1 MPEAAIRPDGWPPTD
16 WAEALVS
23 PAAHADEPRIH
34 ALFSE
39 LRRTS
44 PIHWTQP
51 ADYRP
56 FWALTRHADIMEV
69 SRSNDVFINSRRLN
83 LMTRTQE
90 AAAKRA
96 AGRFGGKY
104 DRMYRT
110 VAHMDNPDH
119 REYRRVTAEWFMGP
133 GVRKFEAAVAALAEE
148 SLDHA
153 AAFGGEPFDF
163 AREVANLFP
172 LRVIMSILGVPRE
185 DQPLML
191 RLTQEFFG
199 ADDADLSGNA
209 DGDPARSG
217 ANTGQHFD
225 LLGQF
230 FDYFTAMAADRRKTP
245 RDDLATVIACGR
257 PYGGP
262 MGDLETASYYAVIAT
277 AGHDTTAAV
286 TAGGLLALLENP
298 EQWQKLRAD
307 PDKIR
312 GAVEEMLRWVSPV
325 KHFLRTAR
333 EDYRLGD
340 TTIAAGDAVALFYPS
355 ANRDEA
361 VFADPF
367 RFDIERQPNRHLAF
381 GFGGHMCLGL
391 SLARLE
397 LTTFLRTFVRRVA
410 SIEPAGDA
418 QRIHANLVGGFKAL
432 PVRLGLSG

>member
-1 MPEAAIRPDGWPPTD
+1 MSAAAAKAETELAPAEL
-16 WAEALVS
+16 AEALVS
-23 PAAHADEPRIH
+23 PAVHADERRVH
-34 ALFSE
+34 GLFSQ

-44 PIHWTQP
+44 PVHWTQP

-69 SRSNDVFINSRRLN
+69 SRRNDIFINSRRLN
-83 LMTRTQE
+83 LMTRAQE

-96 AGRFGGKY
+96 VGKFA
-104 DRMYRT
+104 RMYRT

-133 GVRKFEAAVAALAEE
+133 GVRKFETAVAALAEE
-148 SLDHA
+148 SLDHIA
-153 AAFGGEPFDF
+153 RLGGAPFDF

-199 ADDADLSGNA
+199 ADDADLSR
-209 DGDPARSG
+209 DGAE
-217 ANTGQHFD
+217 NGQHFD
-225 LLGQF
+225 LLAQF
-230 FDYFTAMAADRRKTP
+230 FDYFTAMAEDRRKSP
-245 RDDLATVIACGR
+245 RDDLATVIARGR
-257 PYGGP
+257 PYDKP

-298 EQWQKLRAD
+298 DQWRKLRSD
-307 PDKIR
+307 PDKTK

-333 EDYRLGD
+333 EDHRLGD
-340 TTIAAGDAVALFYPS
+340 TTIAAGDGVALFYPS
-355 ANRDEA
+355 ANRDER
-361 VFADPF
+361 VFPDPF
-367 RFDIERQPNRHLAF
+367 RFDIERSPNKHLAF

-397 LTTFLRTFVRRVA
+397 LTTFYRAFARRID
-410 SIEPAGDA
+410 SIEPAGDV

-432 PVRLGLSG
+432 PVRLGLSS

>member
-1 MPEAAIRPDGWPPTD
+1 MSVELAATELAPIELAD
-16 WAEALVS
+16 ALVS
-23 PAAHADEPRIH
+23 PAVHADEGRIH

-51 ADYRP
+51 SDYRP

-69 SRSNDVFINSRRLN
+69 SRKNDVFINSRRLN
-83 LMTRTQE
+83 LMTRAQE

-96 AGRFGGKY
+96 TGKY

-148 SLDHA
+148 SLDHIA
-153 AAFGGEPFDF
+153 TFGGEPFDY

-199 ADDADLSGNA
+199 ADDADLSG
-209 DGDPARSG
+209 DGGRDGSEA
-217 ANTGQHFD
+217 GQHFD

-230 FDYFTAMAADRRKTP
+230 FDYFTAMAADRRKSP

-257 PYGGP
+257 PYDGP

-298 EQWQKLRAD
+298 DQWLKLRSD
-307 PDKIR
+307 PEKIK

-340 TTIAAGDAVALFYPS
+340 TTIAAGDGVALFYPS
-355 ANRDEA
+355 ANRDDA
-361 VFADPF
+361 VFDDPF
-367 RFDIERQPNRHLAF
+367 RFDIERNPNKHLAF

-397 LTTFLRTFVRRVA
+397 LTTFLRTFTRRVD
-410 SIEPAGDA
+410 SIEPAGDP

-432 PVRLGLSG
+432 PVRLGVVH

>member
-1 MPEAAIRPDGWPPTD
+1 MSTELAD
-16 WAEALVS
+16 ALVS
-23 PAAHADEPRIH
+23 PAVHADEPRIH
-34 ALFSE
+34 GLFSE

-51 ADYRP
+51 TDYRP

-69 SRSNDVFINSRRLN
+69 SRKNDVFINSRRLN
-83 LMTRTQE
+83 LMTRAQE

-96 AGRFGGKY
+96 AGKSGGKY

-133 GVRKFEAAVAALAEE
+133 GARKFETAVAALAEE
-148 SLDHA
+148 SLDHIA
-153 AAFGGEPFDF
+153 TFGGEPFDY

-199 ADDADLSGNA
+199 ADDADLSG
-209 DGDPARSG
+209 DGGRDGSA
-217 ANTGQHFD
+217 AGQHFD

-230 FDYFTAMAADRRKTP
+230 FDYFTAMAEDRRKAP

-257 PYGGP
+257 PYDGP

-298 EQWQKLRAD
+298 DQWRKLRSD
-307 PDKIR
+307 PEKIK

-340 TTIAAGDAVALFYPS
+340 TTIAAGDGVALFYPS
-355 ANRDEA
+355 ANRDDA

-367 RFDIERQPNRHLAF
+367 RFDIERTPNKHLAF

-397 LTTFLRTFVRRVA
+397 LTTFLRTFVRRVD
-410 SIEPAGDA
+410 SMEPAGEA

-432 PVRLGLSG
+432 PVRIGLVH

>member
-1 MPEAAIRPDGWPPTD
+1 MSAAAAKAETELAPAEL
-16 WAEALVS
+16 AEALVS
-23 PAAHADEPRIH
+23 PAVHADERRVH
-34 ALFSE
+34 ALFSQ

-44 PIHWTQP
+44 PVHWTQP

-69 SRSNDVFINSRRLN
+69 SRRNDIFINSRRLN
-83 LMTRTQE
+83 LMTRAQE

-96 AGRFGGKY
+96 VGKFA
-104 DRMYRT
+104 RMYRT

-133 GVRKFEAAVAALAEE
+133 GVRKFETAVAALAEE
-148 SLDHA
+148 SLDHIA
-153 AAFGGEPFDF
+153 RLGGAPFDF

-199 ADDADLSGNA
+199 ADDADLSR
-209 DGDPARSG
+209 DGTE
-217 ANTGQHFD
+217 TGQPFA
-225 LLGQF
+225 LLAQF
-230 FDYFTAMAADRRKTP
+230 FDYFTAMAEDRRKSP

-257 PYGGP
+257 PYDKP

-298 EQWQKLRAD
+298 DQWRKLRSN
-307 PDKIR
+307 PDKTK

-333 EDYRLGD
+333 EDHRLGD
-340 TTIAAGDAVALFYPS
+340 TTIAAGDGVALFYPS
-355 ANRDEA
+355 ANRDER
-361 VFADPF
+361 VFPDPF
-367 RFDIERQPNRHLAF
+367 RFDIERSPNKHLAF

-397 LTTFLRTFVRRVA
+397 LTTFYRAFARRID
-410 SIEPAGDA
+410 SIEPAGDV

-432 PVRLGLSG
+432 PVRLGLSS

>member
-1 MPEAAIRPDGWPPTD
+1 MSAATAMAGTD
-16 WAEALVS
+16 LAPGALADALVS
-23 PAAHADEPRIH
+23 PAVHADESRIH
-34 ALFSE
+34 ALFSH

-44 PIHWTQP
+44 PVHWTQP

-69 SRSNDVFINSRRLN
+69 SRKNDVFINSRRLN
-83 LMTRTQE
+83 LMTRAQE
-90 AAAKRA
+90 AAAKRTSST
-96 AGRFGGKY
+96 FGGKL

-148 SLDHA
+148 SLDHIA
-153 AAFGGEPFDF
+153 TFGGEPFDF

-191 RLTQEFFG
+191 RLTQQFFG
-199 ADDADLSGNA
+199 ADDVDLGRADAAEGE
-209 DGDPARSG
+209 R
-217 ANTGQHFD
+217 FD
-225 LLGQF
+225 LLQEL
-230 FDYFTAMAADRRKTP
+230 FDYFTAMAADRRRSP
-245 RDDLATVIACGR
+245 RDDLATVIARGR
-257 PYGGP
+257 PYDKP

-286 TAGGLLALLENP
+286 TAGGLLAFAEHP
-298 EQWQKLRAD
+298 DQWRKLRSA
-307 PDKIR
+307 PEKAR

-340 TTIAAGDAVALFYPS
+340 TTIAAGDGVGLFYPS
-355 ANRDEA
+355 ANRDDA

-367 RFDIERQPNRHLAF
+367 RFDIERTPNKHLAF

-397 LTTFLRTFVRRVA
+397 LTTFYRAFARRID
-410 SIEPAGDA
+410 SIEPAGDV

-432 PVRLGLSG
+432 PVRLGLSS

>member
-1 MPEAAIRPDGWPPTD
+1 MSAAAAKAETELAPAEL
-16 WAEALVS
+16 AEALVS
-23 PAAHADEPRIH
+23 PAVHADERRVH
-34 ALFSE
+34 ALFSQ

-44 PIHWTQP
+44 PVHWTQP

-69 SRSNDVFINSRRLN
+69 SRRNDIFINSRRLN
-83 LMTRTQE
+83 LMTRAQE

-96 AGRFGGKY
+96 VGKFA
-104 DRMYRT
+104 RMYRT

-133 GVRKFEAAVAALAEE
+133 GVRKFETAVAALAEE
-148 SLDHA
+148 SLDHMA
-153 AAFGGEPFDF
+153 RLGGAPFDF

-199 ADDADLSGNA
+199 ADDADLSR
-209 DGDPARSG
+209 DGAE
-217 ANTGQHFD
+217 NGQHFD
-225 LLGQF
+225 LLAQF
-230 FDYFTAMAADRRKTP
+230 FDYFTAMAEDRRKSP

-257 PYGGP
+257 PYDKP

-298 EQWQKLRAD
+298 DQWRKLRSN
-307 PDKIR
+307 PDKTK

-333 EDYRLGD
+333 
-340 TTIAAGDAVALFYPS
+340 
-355 ANRDEA
+355 
-361 VFADPF
+361 
-367 RFDIERQPNRHLAF
+367 
-381 GFGGHMCLGL
+381 
-391 SLARLE
+391 
-397 LTTFLRTFVRRVA
+397 
-410 SIEPAGDA
+410 
-418 QRIHANLVGGFKAL
+418 
-432 PVRLGLSG
+432 

>member
-1 MPEAAIRPDGWPPTD
+1 MSTELAD
-16 WAEALVS
+16 ALVS
-23 PAAHADEPRIH
+23 PAVHADEGRIH
-34 ALFSE
+34 ALFTE

-44 PIHWTQP
+44 HVHWTEP

-56 FWALTRHADIMEV
+56 FWSLTRHADIMEV
-69 SRSNDVFINSRRLN
+69 SRRNDVFINSRRLN
-83 LMTRTQE
+83 LMTRAQE

-96 AGRFGGKY
+96 IGTLASKSGGKY

-148 SLDHA
+148 SLDHIA
-153 AAFGGEPFDF
+153 TFGGAPFDYT
-163 AREVANLFP
+163 REVANLFP

-199 ADDADLSGNA
+199 VDDADLGGA
-209 DGDPARSG
+209 DLGDDG
-217 ANTGQHFD
+217 ANTGQHFG
-225 LLGQF
+225 LLRQF
-230 FDYFTAMAADRRKTP
+230 FDYFTAMAADRRKSP
-245 RDDLATVIACGR
+245 RDDLATVIAHGR

-286 TAGGLLALLENP
+286 MAGGLLALLENP
-298 EQWQKLRAD
+298 DQWQMLRAD
-307 PDKIR
+307 PERIR
-312 GAVEEMLRWVSPV
+312 SAVEEMLRWVSPV

-333 EDYRLGD
+333 TDYRLGD
-340 TTIAAGDAVALFYPS
+340 TTITAGDGVALFYPS

-361 VFADPF
+361 VFSDPF
-367 RFDIERQPNRHLAF
+367 RFDIERQPNKHLAF

-397 LTTFLRTFVRRVA
+397 LTTFLRAFVRRVD

-432 PVRLGLSG
+432 PVRIGLGH

>member
-1 MPEAAIRPDGWPPTD
+1 MSTEAGPTELAD
-16 WAEALVS
+16 ALVS
-23 PAAHADEPRIH
+23 PAVHADEARIH
-34 ALFSE
+34 ALFSD

-44 PIHWTQP
+44 PVHWTQP

-69 SRSNDVFINSRRLN
+69 SRKNDIFINSRRLN
-83 LMTRTQE
+83 LMTRAQE

-96 AGRFGGKY
+96 TSKFSGESGIKY

-148 SLDHA
+148 SLDHIA
-153 AAFGGEPFDF
+153 TFGGQPFDY
-163 AREVANLFP
+163 AREVANIFP

-199 ADDADLSGNA
+199 ADDADLSG
-209 DGDPARSG
+209 DEGGDG
-217 ANTGQHFD
+217 ANTGRHFD

-230 FDYFTAMAADRRKTP
+230 FDYFTAMATDRRKSP

-257 PYGGP
+257 PYDGP

-298 EQWQKLRAD
+298 DQWQKLRAD
-307 PDKIR
+307 PEKIK

-340 TTIAAGDAVALFYPS
+340 TTIAAGDGVALFYPS
-355 ANRDEA
+355 ANRDDA

-367 RFDIERQPNRHLAF
+367 HFDIERQPNKHLAF

-397 LTTFLRTFVRRVA
+397 LTTFLRAFARRVD
-410 SIEPAGDA
+410 SIEPAGEV

-432 PVRLGLSG
+432 PVQLGLTH

>member
-1 MPEAAIRPDGWPPTD
+1 MSAAAEMAGTELAPGEL
-16 WAEALVS
+16 AEALVS
-23 PAAHADEPRIH
+23 PAAHADEGRIH
-34 ALFSE
+34 ALFSQ

-44 PIHWTQP
+44 PVHWTQP

-69 SRSNDVFINSRRLN
+69 SRRNDVFINSRRLN
-83 LMTRTQE
+83 LMTRAQE
-90 AAAKRA
+90 TAAKRA
-96 AGRFGGKY
+96 VGKFA
-104 DRMYRT
+104 RMYRT

-133 GVRKFEAAVAALAEE
+133 GVRKFETAVAALAEE
-148 SLDHA
+148 SLDHIA
-153 AAFGGEPFDF
+153 TFGGEPFDY

-199 ADDADLSGNA
+199 ADDADLSRN
-209 DGDPARSG
+209 G
-217 ANTGQHFD
+217 AENGQHFD
-225 LLGQF
+225 LLAQF
-230 FDYFTAMAADRRKTP
+230 FDYFTAMAEDRRKAP
-245 RDDLATVIACGR
+245 RDDLATVIAHGR
-257 PYGGP
+257 PYDGP

-298 EQWQKLRAD
+298 DQWRKLRSD
-307 PDKIR
+307 PDKTK

-340 TTIAAGDAVALFYPS
+340 TTIAAGDGVALFYPS
-355 ANRDEA
+355 ANRDDA

-367 RFDIERQPNRHLAF
+367 RFDIERAPNKHLAF

-397 LTTFLRTFVRRVA
+397 LTTFYRAFVRRIG

-432 PVRLGLSG
+432 PVRLGLSS

>member
-1 MPEAAIRPDGWPPTD
+1 MSAATERAETELAPGEL
-16 WAEALVS
+16 AEALVS
-23 PAAHADEPRIH
+23 PAVHADERRVH
-34 ALFSE
+34 ALFSQ
-39 LRRTS
+39 LRHTS
-44 PIHWTQP
+44 PVHWTQP

-69 SRSNDVFINSRRLN
+69 SRRNDIFINSRRLN
-83 LMTRTQE
+83 LMTRAQE

-96 AGRFGGKY
+96 VGKFE
-104 DRMYRT
+104 RMYRT

-133 GVRKFEAAVAALAEE
+133 GVRKFETAVAALAEE
-148 SLDHA
+148 SLDHIA
-153 AAFGGEPFDF
+153 RLGGAPFDF

-199 ADDADLSGNA
+199 ADDADLSR
-209 DGDPARSG
+209 DGAE
-217 ANTGQHFD
+217 NGQHFD
-225 LLGQF
+225 LLAQF
-230 FDYFTAMAADRRKTP
+230 FDYFTAMAEDRRKSP

-257 PYGGP
+257 PYDKP

-298 EQWQKLRAD
+298 DQWRKLRSD
-307 PDKIR
+307 PDKTK

-333 EDYRLGD
+333 EDHRLGD
-340 TTIAAGDAVALFYPS
+340 TTIAAGDGVALFYPS
-355 ANRDEA
+355 ANRDER
-361 VFADPF
+361 VFPDPF
-367 RFDIERQPNRHLAF
+367 RFDIERSPNKHLAF

-397 LTTFLRTFVRRVA
+397 LTTFYRAFARRID
-410 SIEPAGDA
+410 SIEPAGDV

-432 PVRLGLSG
+432 PVRLGLSS

>member
-1 MPEAAIRPDGWPPTD
+1 MSTELAPIELAD
-16 WAEALVS
+16 ALVS

-44 PIHWTQP
+44 PVHWTQP

-69 SRSNDVFINSRRLN
+69 SRKNDIFINSRRLN

-96 AGRFGGKY
+96 AGKFGGKY

-148 SLDHA
+148 SLDRIA
-153 AAFGGEPFDF
+153 TFGGEPFDF
-163 AREVANLFP
+163 AVEVANLFP

-199 ADDADLSGNA
+199 ADDADLSG
-209 DGDPARSG
+209 DGGRDGSA
-217 ANTGQHFD
+217 AGQHFD
-225 LLGQF
+225 LLRQF
-230 FDYFTAMAADRRKTP
+230 FDYFTAMAADRRKSP

-257 PYGGP
+257 PHGGP

-286 TAGGLLALLENP
+286 TAGGLLALIENP
-298 EQWQKLRAD
+298 DQWRMLRSE
-307 PDKIR
+307 PEKVK

-340 TTIAAGDAVALFYPS
+340 TTIAAGDGVALFYPS
-355 ANRDEA
+355 ANRDDA

-367 RFDIERQPNRHLAF
+367 RFDIERGPNKHLAF

-397 LTTFLRTFVRRVA
+397 LTTFYRAFARRIE
-410 SIEPAGDA
+410 SIEPAGDV
-418 QRIHANLVGGFKAL
+418 QRIHANLVGGFKVL
-432 PVRLGLSG
+432 PVRLGLST

>member
-1 MPEAAIRPDGWPPTD
+1 MSAATERAETELAPGEL
-16 WAEALVS
+16 AEALVS
-23 PAAHADEPRIH
+23 PAVHADERRVH
-34 ALFSE
+34 ALFSQ
-39 LRRTS
+39 LRHTS
-44 PIHWTQP
+44 PVHWTQP

-69 SRSNDVFINSRRLN
+69 SRRNDIFINSRRLN
-83 LMTRTQE
+83 LMTRAQE
-90 AAAKRA
+90 AAAKQA
-96 AGRFGGKY
+96 VGKFA
-104 DRMYRT
+104 RMYRT

-133 GVRKFEAAVAALAEE
+133 GVRKFETAVAALAEE
-148 SLDHA
+148 SLDRIA
-153 AAFGGEPFDF
+153 TFGGAPFDF
-163 AREVANLFP
+163 AREVANIFP

-199 ADDADLSGNA
+199 ADDADLSR
-209 DGDPARSG
+209 DGAE
-217 ANTGQHFD
+217 NGQHFD
-225 LLGQF
+225 LLAQF
-230 FDYFTAMAADRRKTP
+230 FDYFTAMAEDRRKSP

-257 PYGGP
+257 PYDGP

-298 EQWQKLRAD
+298 DQWRKLRSD
-307 PDKIR
+307 PDKTK

-340 TTIAAGDAVALFYPS
+340 TTIAAGDGVALFYPS
-355 ANRDEA
+355 ANRDESI
-361 VFADPF
+361 FPNPF
-367 RFDIERQPNRHLAF
+367 RFDIERSPNKHLAF

-397 LTTFLRTFVRRVA
+397 LTTFYRAFARRID
-410 SIEPAGDA
+410 SIEPAGDV

-432 PVRLGLSG
+432 PVRLGLSS

>member
-1 MPEAAIRPDGWPPTD
+1 MSAAAAKAETELAPAEL
-16 WAEALVS
+16 AEALVS
-23 PAAHADEPRIH
+23 PAVHADERRVH
-34 ALFSE
+34 ALFSQ

-44 PIHWTQP
+44 PVHWTQP

-69 SRSNDVFINSRRLN
+69 SRRNDIFINSRRLN
-83 LMTRTQE
+83 LMTRAQE

-96 AGRFGGKY
+96 VGKFA
-104 DRMYRT
+104 RMYRT

-133 GVRKFEAAVAALAEE
+133 GVRKFETAVAALAEE
-148 SLDHA
+148 SLDHMA
-153 AAFGGEPFDF
+153 RLGGAPFDF

-199 ADDADLSGNA
+199 ADDADLSR
-209 DGDPARSG
+209 DGAE
-217 ANTGQHFD
+217 NGQHFD
-225 LLGQF
+225 LLAQF
-230 FDYFTAMAADRRKTP
+230 FDYFTAMAEDRRKSP
-245 RDDLATVIACGR
+245 RDDLATVIARGR
-257 PYGGP
+257 PYDKP

-298 EQWQKLRAD
+298 DQWRKLRSD
-307 PDKIR
+307 PDKTK

-333 EDYRLGD
+333 EDHRLGD
-340 TTIAAGDAVALFYPS
+340 TTIAAGDGVALFYPS
-355 ANRDEA
+355 ANRDER
-361 VFADPF
+361 VFPDPF
-367 RFDIERQPNRHLAF
+367 RFDIERSPNKHLAF

-397 LTTFLRTFVRRVA
+397 LTTFYRAFARRID
-410 SIEPAGDA
+410 SIEPAGDV

-432 PVRLGLSG
+432 PVRLGLSS

>member
-1 MPEAAIRPDGWPPTD
+1 
-16 WAEALVS
+16 LVS
-23 PAAHADEPRIH
+23 PAVHADEPRIH
-34 ALFSE
+34 GLFAE

-44 PIHWTQP
+44 PIHWTEP
-51 ADYRP
+51 DDYRP

-69 SRSNDVFINSRRLN
+69 SRKNDVFINSRRLN
-83 LMTRTQE
+83 LMTRGQE

-96 AGRFGGKY
+96 TGKFA
-104 DRMYRT
+104 RMYRT

-133 GVRKFEAAVAALAEE
+133 GVRKFETAITALAEE
-148 SLDHA
+148 SLDRIA
-153 AAFGGEPFDF
+153 ALDGAPFDF

-191 RLTQEFFG
+191 RLTQQFFG
-199 ADDADLSGNA
+199 ADDAELGRA
-209 DGDPARSG
+209 G
-217 ANTGQHFD
+217 AAEGERFD
-225 LLGQF
+225 LLQEL
-230 FDYFTAMAADRRKTP
+230 FDYFTAMAEDRRKAP

-257 PYGGP
+257 PYNKP

-286 TAGGLLALLENP
+286 TAGGLQALAENP
-298 EQWQKLRAD
+298 DQWRKLRSD
-307 PDKIR
+307 PEKIR
-312 GAVEEMLRWVSPV
+312 SAVEEMLRWVSPV

-340 TTIAAGDAVALFYPS
+340 TTIAAGDGVALFYPS
-355 ANRDEA
+355 ANRDES

-367 RFDIERQPNRHLAF
+367 RFDIERTPNKHLAF

-397 LTTFLRTFVRRVA
+397 LTAFYRAFAKRVA
-410 SIEPAGDA
+410 TIEPAGDV

-432 PVRLGLSG
+432 PVRLGLAQ

>member
-1 MPEAAIRPDGWPPTD
+1 M
-16 WAEALVS
+16 
-23 PAAHADEPRIH
+23 
-34 ALFSE
+34 

-44 PIHWTQP
+44 PIHWTEP
-51 ADYRP
+51 DDYRP

-69 SRSNDVFINSRRLN
+69 SRKNDVFINSRRLN
-83 LMTRTQE
+83 LMTRGQE

-96 AGRFGGKY
+96 TGKFA
-104 DRMYRT
+104 RMYRT

-133 GVRKFEAAVAALAEE
+133 GVRKFETAITALAEE
-148 SLDHA
+148 SLDRIA
-153 AAFGGEPFDF
+153 ALDGAPFDF

-191 RLTQEFFG
+191 RLTQQFFG
-199 ADDADLSGNA
+199 ADDAELGRA
-209 DGDPARSG
+209 G
-217 ANTGQHFD
+217 AAEGERFD
-225 LLGQF
+225 LLQEL
-230 FDYFTAMAADRRKTP
+230 FDYFTAMAEDRRKAP

-257 PYGGP
+257 PYDGP

-286 TAGGLLALLENP
+286 TAGGLLALAENP
-298 EQWQKLRAD
+298 DQWRKLRSD
-307 PDKIR
+307 PEKTR
-312 GAVEEMLRWVSPV
+312 GTVEEMLRWVSPV

-340 TTIAAGDAVALFYPS
+340 TTIAAGDGVALFYPS
-355 ANRDEA
+355 ANRDES

-367 RFDIERQPNRHLAF
+367 RFDIERTPNKHLAF

-397 LTTFLRTFVRRVA
+397 LTAFYRAFAKRVA
-410 SIEPAGDA
+410 TIEPAGDV

-432 PVRLGLSG
+432 PVRLGLAQ

>member
-1 MPEAAIRPDGWPPTD
+1 M
-16 WAEALVS
+16 VS
-23 PAAHADEPRIH
+23 PAVHADEPRIH
-34 ALFSE
+34 GLFAE

-44 PIHWTQP
+44 PIHWTEP
-51 ADYRP
+51 DDYRP

-69 SRSNDVFINSRRLN
+69 SRKNDVFINSRRLN
-83 LMTRTQE
+83 LMTRGQE

-96 AGRFGGKY
+96 TGKFA
-104 DRMYRT
+104 RMYRT

-133 GVRKFEAAVAALAEE
+133 GVRKFETAITALAEE
-148 SLDHA
+148 SLDRIA
-153 AAFGGEPFDF
+153 ALDGAPFDF

-191 RLTQEFFG
+191 RLTQQFFG
-199 ADDADLSGNA
+199 ADDAELGRA
-209 DGDPARSG
+209 G
-217 ANTGQHFD
+217 AAEGERFD
-225 LLGQF
+225 LLQEL
-230 FDYFTAMAADRRKTP
+230 FDYFTAMAEDRRKAP

-257 PYGGP
+257 PYNKP

-286 TAGGLLALLENP
+286 TAGGLQALAENP
-298 EQWQKLRAD
+298 DQWRKLRSD
-307 PDKIR
+307 PEKIR
-312 GAVEEMLRWVSPV
+312 SAVEEMLRWVSPV

-340 TTIAAGDAVALFYPS
+340 TTIAAGDGVALFYPS
-355 ANRDEA
+355 ANRDES

-367 RFDIERQPNRHLAF
+367 RFDIERTPNKHLAF

-397 LTTFLRTFVRRVA
+397 LMAFYRAFAKRVA
-410 SIEPAGDA
+410 TIEPAGDV

-432 PVRLGLSG
+432 PVRLGLAQ

>member
-1 MPEAAIRPDGWPPTD
+1 MSAAAAKAETELAPAEL
-16 WAEALVS
+16 AEALVS
-23 PAAHADEPRIH
+23 PAVHADERRVH
-34 ALFSE
+34 ALFSQ

-44 PIHWTQP
+44 PVHWTQP

-69 SRSNDVFINSRRLN
+69 SRRNDIFINSRRLN
-83 LMTRTQE
+83 LMTRAQE

-96 AGRFGGKY
+96 VGKFA
-104 DRMYRT
+104 RMYRT

-133 GVRKFEAAVAALAEE
+133 GVRKFETAVAALAEE
-148 SLDHA
+148 SLDHIA
-153 AAFGGEPFDF
+153 RLGGAPFDF

-199 ADDADLSGNA
+199 ADDADLSR
-209 DGDPARSG
+209 DGTE
-217 ANTGQHFD
+217 NGQHFD
-225 LLGQF
+225 LLAQF
-230 FDYFTAMAADRRKTP
+230 FDYFTAMAEDRRKSP

-257 PYGGP
+257 PYDKP

-298 EQWQKLRAD
+298 DQWRKLRSN
-307 PDKIR
+307 PDKTK

-333 EDYRLGD
+333 EDHRLGD
-340 TTIAAGDAVALFYPS
+340 TTIAAGDGVALFYPS
-355 ANRDEA
+355 ANRDESI
-361 VFADPF
+361 FPNPF
-367 RFDIERQPNRHLAF
+367 RFDIERSPNKHLAF

-397 LTTFLRTFVRRVA
+397 LTTFYRAFARRID
-410 SIEPAGDA
+410 SIEPAGDV

-432 PVRLGLSG
+432 PVRLGLSS

>member
-1 MPEAAIRPDGWPPTD
+1 MSAATERAETELAPGEL
-16 WAEALVS
+16 AEALVS
-23 PAAHADEPRIH
+23 PAVHADERRVH
-34 ALFSE
+34 ALFSQ
-39 LRRTS
+39 LRHTS
-44 PIHWTQP
+44 PVHWTQP

-69 SRSNDVFINSRRLN
+69 SRRNDIFINSRRLN
-83 LMTRTQE
+83 LMTRAQE

-96 AGRFGGKY
+96 VGKFA
-104 DRMYRT
+104 RMYRT

-133 GVRKFEAAVAALAEE
+133 GVRKFETAVAALAEE
-148 SLDHA
+148 SLDRIA
-153 AAFGGEPFDF
+153 TFGGAPFDF
-163 AREVANLFP
+163 AREVANIFP

-199 ADDADLSGNA
+199 ADDADLSR
-209 DGDPARSG
+209 DGAE
-217 ANTGQHFD
+217 NGQHFD
-225 LLGQF
+225 LLAQF
-230 FDYFTAMAADRRKTP
+230 FDYFTAMAEDRRKSP

-257 PYGGP
+257 PYDGP

-298 EQWQKLRAD
+298 DQWRKLRSD
-307 PDKIR
+307 PDKTK

-340 TTIAAGDAVALFYPS
+340 TTIAAGDGVALFYPS
-355 ANRDEA
+355 ANRDESI
-361 VFADPF
+361 FPNPF
-367 RFDIERQPNRHLAF
+367 RFNIERSPNKHLAF

-397 LTTFLRTFVRRVA
+397 LTTFYRAFARRID
-410 SIEPAGDA
+410 SIEPAGDV

-432 PVRLGLSG
+432 PVRLGLSS

>member
-1 MPEAAIRPDGWPPTD
+1 MSAATERAETELAPGEL
-16 WAEALVS
+16 AEALVS
-23 PAAHADEPRIH
+23 PAVHADERRVH
-34 ALFSE
+34 ALFSQ
-39 LRRTS
+39 LRHTS
-44 PIHWTQP
+44 PVHWTQP

-69 SRSNDVFINSRRLN
+69 SRRNDIFINSRRLN
-83 LMTRTQE
+83 LMTRAQE

-96 AGRFGGKY
+96 VGKFA
-104 DRMYRT
+104 RMYRT

-133 GVRKFEAAVAALAEE
+133 GVRKFETAVAALAEE
-148 SLDHA
+148 SLDHIA
-153 AAFGGEPFDF
+153 RLGGAPFDF

-199 ADDADLSGNA
+199 ADDADLSR
-209 DGDPARSG
+209 DGTE
-217 ANTGQHFD
+217 NGQHFD
-225 LLGQF
+225 LLEQF
-230 FDYFTAMAADRRKTP
+230 FDYFTAMAEDRRKSP

-257 PYGGP
+257 PYDKP

-298 EQWQKLRAD
+298 DQWRKLRSN
-307 PDKIR
+307 PDKTK

-333 EDYRLGD
+333 EDHRLGD
-340 TTIAAGDAVALFYPS
+340 TTIAAGDGVALFYPS
-355 ANRDEA
+355 ANRDER
-361 VFADPF
+361 VFPDPF
-367 RFDIERQPNRHLAF
+367 RFDIERSPNKHLAF

-397 LTTFLRTFVRRVA
+397 LTTFYRAFARRID
-410 SIEPAGDA
+410 SIEPAGDV

-432 PVRLGLSG
+432 PVRLGLSS

>member
-1 MPEAAIRPDGWPPTD
+1 MSTGLAPTQLAD
-16 WAEALVS
+16 ALVS
-23 PAAHADEPRIH
+23 PAVHADESRIH

-44 PIHWTQP
+44 PIHWTEP

-69 SRSNDVFINSRRLN
+69 SRKNDIFINSRRLN
-83 LMTRTQE
+83 LMTRAQE
-90 AAAKRA
+90 AAAKSA
-96 AGRFGGKY
+96 AGKSGGKY

-133 GVRKFEAAVAALAEE
+133 GVRKFETAVTALAEE
-148 SLDHA
+148 SLDHIA
-153 AAFGGEPFDF
+153 TFGGEPFDY

-199 ADDADLSGNA
+199 ADDADLSG
-209 DGDPARSG
+209 DGGRDGSA
-217 ANTGQHFD
+217 AGQHFD

-230 FDYFTAMAADRRKTP
+230 FDYFTAMAEDRRKAP

-257 PYGGP
+257 PYDGP

-298 EQWQKLRAD
+298 DQWRKLRSD
-307 PDKIR
+307 PEKVK

-340 TTIAAGDAVALFYPS
+340 TTIAAGDGVALFYPS
-355 ANRDEA
+355 ANRDDA
-361 VFADPF
+361 VFDDPF
-367 RFDIERQPNRHLAF
+367 RFDIERTPNKHLAF

-397 LTTFLRTFVRRVA
+397 LTTFLRTFARRVD
-410 SIEPAGDA
+410 SIEPAGDV

-432 PVRLGLSG
+432 PVRLSLAH

>member
-1 MPEAAIRPDGWPPTD
+1 LPVAAAQAAESIPTD
-16 WAEALVS
+16 LAEAVVS
-23 PAAHADEPRIH
+23 PAVHADEARIH

-44 PIHWTQP
+44 PVHWTQP

-69 SRSNDVFINSRRLN
+69 SRKNDIFINSRRLN
-83 LMTRTQE
+83 LMTRAQE
-90 AAAKRA
+90 ATAKRA
-96 AGRFGGKY
+96 AGKSGGKY

-148 SLDHA
+148 SLDHIA
-153 AAFGGEPFDF
+153 SFGGEPFDF
-163 AREVANLFP
+163 ATEVANLFP

-191 RLTQEFFG
+191 RLTQQFFG
-199 ADDADLSGNA
+199 ADDADLGGA
-209 DGDPARSG
+209 GAHDG

-230 FDYFTAMAADRRKTP
+230 FDYFTAMAADRRKAP

-257 PYGGP
+257 PYDGP

-277 AGHDTTAAV
+277 AGHDTTAAA

-298 EQWQKLRAD
+298 DQWQKLRSD
-307 PDKIR
+307 PEKTR
-312 GAVEEMLRWVSPV
+312 SAVEETLRWVSPV

-340 TTIAAGDAVALFYPS
+340 TTIAAGDGVALFYPS
-355 ANRDEA
+355 ANRDDA

-367 RFDIERQPNRHLAF
+367 RFDIERSPNKHLAF

-397 LTTFLRTFVRRVA
+397 LTTFLRAFARRVD
-410 SIEPAGDA
+410 SIEPAGDV

-432 PVRLGLSG
+432 PVRLNLVN

>member
-1 MPEAAIRPDGWPPTD
+1 MSAAAAKAETELAPAEL
-16 WAEALVS
+16 AEALVS
-23 PAAHADEPRIH
+23 PAVHADERRVH
-34 ALFSE
+34 ALFSQ

-44 PIHWTQP
+44 PVHWTQP

-69 SRSNDVFINSRRLN
+69 SRRNDIFINSRRLN
-83 LMTRTQE
+83 LMTRAQE

-96 AGRFGGKY
+96 VGKFA
-104 DRMYRT
+104 RMYRT

-133 GVRKFEAAVAALAEE
+133 GVRKFETAVAALAEE
-148 SLDHA
+148 SLDHIA
-153 AAFGGEPFDF
+153 RLGGAPFDF

-199 ADDADLSGNA
+199 ADDADLSR
-209 DGDPARSG
+209 DGAE
-217 ANTGQHFD
+217 NGQHFD
-225 LLGQF
+225 LLAQF
-230 FDYFTAMAADRRKTP
+230 FDYFTAMAEDRRKSP
-245 RDDLATVIACGR
+245 RDDLATVIARGR
-257 PYGGP
+257 PYDKP

-298 EQWQKLRAD
+298 DQWRKLRSD
-307 PDKIR
+307 PDKTK

-333 EDYRLGD
+333 EDHRLGD
-340 TTIAAGDAVALFYPS
+340 TTIAAGDGVALFYPS
-355 ANRDEA
+355 ANRDER
-361 VFADPF
+361 VFPDPF
-367 RFDIERQPNRHLAF
+367 RFDIERSPNKHLAF

-397 LTTFLRTFVRRVA
+397 LTTFYRAFARRID
-410 SIEPAGDA
+410 SIEPAGDV

-432 PVRLGLSG
+432 PVRLGLSS

>member
-1 MPEAAIRPDGWPPTD
+1 MSTKLAD
-16 WAEALVS
+16 ALVS
-23 PAAHADEPRIH
+23 PAVHADEPRIH

-44 PIHWTQP
+44 PIHWTEP

-69 SRSNDVFINSRRLN
+69 SRKNDVFINSRRLN

-96 AGRFGGKY
+96 AGNHGGKY

-119 REYRRVTAEWFMGP
+119 REYRRVTTEWFMGP

-148 SLDHA
+148 SLDHIA
-153 AAFGGEPFDF
+153 TFGGAPFDY

-172 LRVIMSILGVPRE
+172 LRVIMSILGVPRG

-199 ADDADLSGNA
+199 ADDADLGGDGAQDGA
-209 DGDPARSG
+209 DA
-217 ANTGQHFD
+217 GQRFD

-230 FDYFTAMAADRRKTP
+230 FEYFTAMAEDRRKAP

-257 PYGGP
+257 PYDGP

-298 EQWQKLRAD
+298 DQWRKLRSD
-307 PDKIR
+307 PEKVK

-340 TTIAAGDAVALFYPS
+340 TTIAAGDGVALFYPS
-355 ANRDEA
+355 ANRDDA

-367 RFDIERQPNRHLAF
+367 RFDIERTPNKHLAF

-397 LTTFLRTFVRRVA
+397 LTTFLRTFVRRVD
-410 SIEPAGDA
+410 SIEPAGEA

-432 PVRLGLSG
+432 PVRIGLVH

>member
-1 MPEAAIRPDGWPPTD
+1 MSAAAAKAETELAPAEL
-16 WAEALVS
+16 AEALVS
-23 PAAHADEPRIH
+23 PAVHADERRVH
-34 ALFSE
+34 ALFSQ

-44 PIHWTQP
+44 PVHWTQP

-69 SRSNDVFINSRRLN
+69 SRRNDIFINSRRLN
-83 LMTRTQE
+83 LMTRAQE

-96 AGRFGGKY
+96 VGKFA
-104 DRMYRT
+104 RMYRT

-133 GVRKFEAAVAALAEE
+133 GVRKFETAVAALAEE
-148 SLDHA
+148 SLDHIA
-153 AAFGGEPFDF
+153 RLGGAPFDF

-199 ADDADLSGNA
+199 ADDADLSR
-209 DGDPARSG
+209 DGTE
-217 ANTGQHFD
+217 NGQHFD
-225 LLGQF
+225 LLEQF
-230 FDYFTAMAADRRKTP
+230 FDYFTAMAEDRRKSP

-257 PYGGP
+257 PYDKP

-298 EQWQKLRAD
+298 DQWRKLRSN
-307 PDKIR
+307 PDKTK

-333 EDYRLGD
+333 EDHRLGD
-340 TTIAAGDAVALFYPS
+340 TTIAAGDGVALFYPS
-355 ANRDEA
+355 ANRDER
-361 VFADPF
+361 VFPDPF
-367 RFDIERQPNRHLAF
+367 RFDIERSPNKHLAF

-397 LTTFLRTFVRRVA
+397 LTTFYRAFARRID
-410 SIEPAGDA
+410 SIEPAGDV

-432 PVRLGLSG
+432 PVRLGLSS